1 MSDATSPASDADDG
15 SAGSKGSD
23 GSGDA
28 ADAGAAGTEPGG
40 AARLGP
46 GVGAFGRGVRSAL
59 REVAI
64 VVVLALVLSVLAKT
78 FLIQSFFIP
87 SDSMN
92 NTLIRDDRVVVSKLT
107 PRLFDLARGD
117 VVVFEDP
124 GHWLAGTPRLPVDDG
139 VGQRVRDAFTWV
151 GVLPSQEDNHL
162 IKRVVGLPG
171 DHVTCCSPNGALLV
185 NGQEIA
191 ETYLFPGDDPSSG
204 SFDITVPD
212 GRVWVMGD
220 HRSNSADSRYNDVN
234 PDEMDG
240 LTGPGPA
247 DQPAGQPADQAVD
260 QAADQAPVDLTDPRD
275 HTGYYGSVPID
286 KVVGR
291 AVMIVWPL
299 GRVTILGGQD
309 GVFGQVPASA
319 VSP

>member
-1 MSDATSPASDADDG
+1 MSDATSPASDGDE
-15 SAGSKGSD
+15 AG

-28 ADAGAAGTEPGG
+28 GDEGTEPGG
-40 AARLGP
+40 AAQATSGS
-46 GVGAFGRGVRSAL
+46 GGFGRGVRSAL

-124 GHWLAGTPRLPVDDG
+124 GQWLAGTPQLPQDDG
-139 VGQRVRDAFTWV
+139 LGQRVKNAFTWV
-151 GVLPSQEDNHL
+151 GILPSQEDNHL
-162 IKRVVGLPG
+162 IKRVIGLPG
-171 DHVTCCSPNGALLV
+171 DHVACCSANGKLMI
-185 NGQEIA
+185 NGQEIT
-191 ETYLFPGDDPSSG
+191 ETYLFPGDEPSS
-204 SFDITVPD
+204 SPFDITVPD
-212 GRVWVMGD
+212 GGVWVMGD

-234 PDEMDG
+234 PDETDAPTVPRQG
-240 LTGPGPA
+240 
-247 DQPAGQPADQAVD
+247 DQPAIDVA
-260 QAADQAPVDLTDPRD
+260 DPRD
-275 HTGYYGSVPID
+275 RTGYYGSVPID

-299 GRVTILGGQD
+299 GRVTILGSQD
-309 GVFGQVPASA
+309 GVFGQVPAPTA
-319 VSP
+319 SP

>member
-1 MSDATSPASDADDG
+1 MSDATSPASDAEDAEDATG
-15 SAGSKGSD
+15 SDGSD

-28 ADAGAAGTEPGG
+28 ADAADTGAHGTEPGG

-46 GVGAFGRGVRSAL
+46 GVGAFGRGLRSAL

-124 GHWLAGTPRLPVDDG
+124 GHWLVGTPRLPVDDG
-139 VGQRVRDAFTWV
+139 VGQRVKDAFTWV

-171 DHVTCCSPNGALLV
+171 DHVTCCAPNGTLMV

-191 ETYLFPGDDPSSG
+191 ETYLFPGDDPSS
-204 SFDITVPD
+204 SPFDITVPD
-212 GRVWVMGD
+212 GRLWVMGD

-234 PDEMDG
+234 PDETAG
-240 LTGPGPA
+240 LTGPGPPDQSAEQSA
-247 DQPAGQPADQAVD
+247 DQPA
-260 QAADQAPVDLTDPRD
+260 VDLADPRD

-299 GRVTILGGQD
+299 GRLTILGGQD
-309 GVFGQVPASA
+309 GVFGQVPASS